1 MKIKNFFV
9 ALRQISFTVHKVRLM
24 IFASSAANFGYFP
37 RFQKVTIINN
47 L

>member
-9 ALRQISFTVHKVRLM
+9 TLRQISLIVHKVRLM
-24 IFASSAANFGYFP
+24 TFDSSAANFNYFHT
-37 RFQKVTIINN
+37 FQKQEIIS